1 MAKRVHDLVP
11 KCPARMTKA
20 TTGQKSDLPRGPN
33 VVISH
38 HASQGKKEGPG
49 NVPALLYI
57 KIKVSYLA
65 GVVLAVSAVEA

>member
-20 TTGQKSDLPRGPN
+20 TAGQKSDIPRGPN

-49 NVPALLYI
+49 DVPTLLHE
-57 KIKVSYLA
+57 K
-65 GVVLAVSAVEA
+65 